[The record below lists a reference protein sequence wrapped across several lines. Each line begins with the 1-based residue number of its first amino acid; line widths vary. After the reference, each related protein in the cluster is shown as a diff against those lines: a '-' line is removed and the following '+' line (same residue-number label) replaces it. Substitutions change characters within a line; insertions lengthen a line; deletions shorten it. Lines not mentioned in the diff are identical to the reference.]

1 MSSVSNVSNVSNV
14 GADLNAYDE
23 LVRRLAASVRGA
35 SLYAPDHPL
44 VRRGVDALSALATTL
59 LQRHESIVVGVI
71 GDEIV
76 VNGERLLRSAAM
88 LIGFARDLRERGIE
102 KVTIARGIAR
112 DELRWFIFELAD
124 RRAPLPLATRL
135 EQRGVKRITIGRI
148 TMEQAEDESTGIAA
162 ARRVYGSAVET
173 AETLWQAAKA
183 GDQPDPNAARKIID
197 SLAKLVSGDRTSLMA
212 LTALKRYD
220 NYTFTHMV
228 NVSVLA
234 MAQARSLNLEGP
246 LLREFGFAALM
257 HDIGKV
263 NTPLEVL
270 NKPDKLTKDEF
281 DQMKQHVVDGAHILR
296 RTPEMPALAPV
307 VAFEHHLRQD
317 LSGYPEN
324 IGHRD
329 LNLCTQIVSI
339 ADVYDALRS
348 NRVYR
353 EGLPSDR
360 IKAIMTQKDSPAF
373 NTKLLRR
380 FINLMGLFPIGT
392 LVRLNTDEV
401 AVVTHEHPA
410 DPFRP
415 QVKLLLDRLGQP
427 FETATL
433 INTWEPD
440 GRGDFP
446 CAVVEAVDPETV
458 NIDPLAHL

>member
-1 MSSVSNVSNVSNV
+1 MPE
-14 GADLNAYDE
+14 AQLYEE
-23 LVRRLAASVRGA
+23 LVRRLAAAVRGA
-35 SLYAPDHPL
+35 SLYNPEHPL
-44 VRRGVDALSALATTL
+44 VRRGVDALATLSGTAL
-59 LQRHESIVVGVI
+59 QHEDALVIGFI

-76 VNGERLLRSAAM
+76 VNAERLLRSAAM
-88 LIGFARDLRERGIE
+88 LVGFARDLQERGIE
-102 KVTIARGIAR
+102 KVTVTRGVTR
-112 DELRWFIFELAD
+112 DDLRGFVCELAD
-124 RRAPLPLATRL
+124 RRASLALAARL
-135 EQRGVKRITIGRI
+135 EQRGIHRIAIGRI
-148 TMEQAEDESTGIAA
+148 NLEQNEEGSTGIAA
-162 ARRVYGSAVET
+162 ARQLYGSAVQT

-183 GDQPDPNAARKIID
+183 GDKPDPGAARKIID
-197 SLAKLVSGDRTSLMA
+197 SLAKLVSQDRTSLMA

-234 MAQARSLNLEGP
+234 MAQARALNVQGP

-263 NTPLEVL
+263 HTPPEVL
-270 NKPDKLTKDEF
+270 NKADKLSRDEF
-281 DQMKQHVVDGAHILR
+281 DVMKQHVVDGAHILR
-296 RTPEMPALAPV
+296 RTPEMPALAAV

-329 LNLCTQIVSI
+329 LNLCTQVVSI

-353 EGLPSDR
+353 QGLPSDR
-360 IKAIMTQKDSPAF
+360 IRAIMNQKDSPAF

-380 FINLMGLFPIGT
+380 FINLMGLFPVGT

-401 AVVTHEHPA
+401 AVVTHEHPG

-415 QVKLLLDRLGQP
+415 QVKVLLDRLGAGVEEP
-427 FETATL
+427 VL
-433 INTWEPD
+433 INTWEPN
-440 GRGDFP
+440 GRGDFKY
-446 CAVVEAVDPETV
+446 AVVEAVDPDAV
-458 NIDPLAHL
+458 KIDPLTCM